1 MLPPQQLSAVARGA
15 RPWHA
20 HCSPYDGKMQARLVR
35 SNIARLAL
43 GPWTVVRFA
52 LAAALVLG
60 GCQRGPAPG
69 VTATTATSGSS
80 ALTIQPGGELV
91 FAFDGA
97 AITQFGL
104 DPHKSAFAPHN
115 RVFRSIFDSLV
126 VAQPDHTVGPWL
138 AESWSVSP
146 DRRVY
151 TFTLRSDVKFHDGT
165 PFDAEAVRFN
175 LDRIKDPR
183 NAFTSASDI
192 GPYDHSEVVDPRTVR
207 VVLSIPFEPFLINL
221 SKSSLGI
228 VSPTAATRYGDQF
241 PVNPVGTG
249 PFRFISLTPGT
260 EIRLERNADYQWAP
274 AGAAHTGQA
283 YLDRLT
289 FKNVPEE
296 ATRVAV
302 LQSRQAQAADIIPP
316 QNILGFRNDPAF
328 QLIERELLNENYSL
342 YLNITRPP
350 WDDESLRQA
359 FRLSLDLDAV
369 VKTVYLGT
377 FARAWSPISP
387 SIFGYDPSLEGSW
400 APDPARAA
408 RLLDAAGW
416 KLGED
421 GLRQKDGKPLTVVF
435 IDTQG
440 NREKRLDV
448 ITMLRQQL
456 RKNGIALKI
465 DTQPAGNYLQRV
477 QQGEYDLTAGSLFA
491 PDPDVL
497 RRLFSPADRALSAV
511 AKVNDPEINA
521 WVTAA
526 AREPDLDKRRT
537 LYRNVQ
543 HKVVDKVY
551 AIPVYVL
558 PYTIAAVR
566 EAHGIAIDTHGFPT
580 FQDAWLAH

>member
-1 MLPPQQLSAVARGA
+1 M
-15 RPWHA
+15 
-20 HCSPYDGKMQARLVR
+20 KARLGR
-35 SNIARLAL
+35 SNIAHLAL
-43 GPWTVVRFA
+43 GAWTVIRFA

-60 GCQRGPAPG
+60 GCQRGPATG
-69 VTATTATSGSS
+69 TTGSGLTGS
-80 ALTIQPGGELV
+80 APTIQPGGELV

-97 AITQFGL
+97 ALTQFGL

-126 VAQPDHTVGPWL
+126 VALPDHTVGPWL
-138 AESWSVSP
+138 AESWTISP

-151 TFTLRSDVKFHDGT
+151 TFTLRTDVKFHDGT
-165 PFDAEAVRFN
+165 PFNAEAVRFN
-175 LDRIKDPR
+175 LDRIKNPK

-207 VVLSIPFEPFLINL
+207 VFLSTPFEPFLINL
-221 SKSSLGI
+221 SKSCLGI
-228 VSPTAATRYGDQF
+228 VSPAGAAKYGDQF
-241 PVNPVGTG
+241 PVNPVGSG
-249 PFRFISLTPGT
+249 PFRFVSLTPGT
-260 EIRLERNADYQWAP
+260 EIRLERNPDYQWAP

-296 ATRVAV
+296 ATRVAA

-316 QNILGFRNDPAF
+316 QNILAFRGDPAY

-350 WDDESLRQA
+350 WDDENLRQA

-387 SIFGYDPSLEGSW
+387 SIFGYDSTLEGSW

-408 RLLDAAGW
+408 QLLDAAGW
-416 KLGED
+416 KLGAD

-448 ITMLRQQL
+448 ITMVRQQL
-456 RKNGIALKI
+456 GKNGIGLKI
-465 DTQPAGNYLQRV
+465 DTQPAGNYTQRV
-477 QQGEYDLTAGSLFA
+477 QHGEYDLTGGSLFA

-497 RRLFSPADRALSAV
+497 RRLFSPADRALTAI

-526 AREPDLDKRRT
+526 AREPDPSQRRA

-543 HKVVDKVY
+543 HKVLDKVY

-558 PYTIAAVR
+558 PYTIAAAR

-580 FQDAWLAH
+580 FQDAWLEH

>member
-1 MLPPQQLSAVARGA
+1 VTGA
-15 RPWHA
+15 T
-20 HCSPYDGKMQARLVR
+20 G
-35 SNIARLAL
+35 
-43 GPWTVVRFA
+43 
-52 LAAALVLG
+52 
-60 GCQRGPAPG
+60 
-69 VTATTATSGSS
+69 SGS
-80 ALTIQPGGELV
+80 AIQPGGELV

-97 AITQFGL
+97 ALTQFGL

-126 VAQPDHTVGPWL
+126 VALPDHTVGPWL
-138 AESWSVSP
+138 AESWTISP

-151 TFTLRSDVKFHDGT
+151 TFTLRTDVKFHDGT

-175 LDRIKDPR
+175 LDRVKAPR
-183 NAFTSASDI
+183 NAFTSASDL

-207 VVLSIPFEPFLINL
+207 VILSAPFEPLLINL
-221 SKSSLGI
+221 SKSCLGI
-228 VSPTAATRYGDQF
+228 VSPAAATRYGDQF
-241 PVNPVGTG
+241 PVHPVGSG
-249 PFRFISLTPGT
+249 PFRFVSQTPGT
-260 EIRLERNADYQWAP
+260 EVRLERNPDYQWA
-274 AGAAHTGQA
+274 ATGAAHTGQA

-316 QNILGFRNDPAF
+316 QNILAFRGDPDF
-328 QLIERELLNENYSL
+328 QLIERELLNENYAL
-342 YLNITRPP
+342 YLNVKHPP
-350 WDDESLRQA
+350 WDDENLRQA
-359 FRLSLDLDAV
+359 FRLSLDLDTV

-387 SIFGYDPSLEGSW
+387 SIFGYDPTLEKAST
-400 APDPARAA
+400 PDPARAA

-416 KLGED
+416 KVGAD
-421 GLRQKDGKPLTVVF
+421 GLREKDGKPLMVVF
-435 IDTQG
+435 VDAQG

-448 ITMLRQQL
+448 ITMVRQQL
-456 RKNGIALKI
+456 RKNGIGLRI
-465 DTQPAGNYLQRV
+465 DPEPTGSYLQRI
-477 QQGEYDLTAGSLFA
+477 QQGQYDMTAGSLFA

-497 RRLFSPADRALSAV
+497 RRIFSPQDRSLGSV
-511 AKVNDPEINA
+511 SKVNDPELTA
-521 WVTAA
+521 WVNAA
-526 AREPDLDKRRT
+526 AHEADADKRRA

-543 HKVVDKVY
+543 HKVIEKVY

-566 EAHGIAIDTHGFPT
+566 EVHGIAIDTHGFPT